1 MVSLVVQLKE
11 KEDILILYFSPMCT
25 QTIKIC
31 WKNILY
37 EEKIK
42 KVWVFDNIELYNYCN
57 DIMLLGT

>member
-1 MVSLVVQLKE
+1 
-11 KEDILILYFSPMCT
+11 MCT

-42 KVWVFDNIELYNYCN
+42 KVWIFDDIELEIVTLSDNSLEVIAEMDSYLN
-57 DIMLLGT
+57 